1 MGNVNSPEGLKSGKE
16 GDTRL
21 DRWRV
26 TVSPQVPG
34 LEPQVCIRGQV
45 QMGGGQQLEERVT
58 VRYSPGPG
66 QML

>member
-1 MGNVNSPEGLKSGKE
+1 MSNVNSPEGLKSGKE
-16 GDTRL
+16 GEPRL
-21 DRWRV
+21 DRRRV
-26 TVSPQVPG
+26 TVPTQVSG

-45 QMGGGQQLEERVT
+45 QMGGGQQLEEW